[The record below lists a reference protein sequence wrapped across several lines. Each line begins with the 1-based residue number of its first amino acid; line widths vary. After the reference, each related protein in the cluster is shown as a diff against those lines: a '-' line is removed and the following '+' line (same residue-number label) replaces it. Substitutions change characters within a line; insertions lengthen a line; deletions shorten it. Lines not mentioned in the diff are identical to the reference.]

1 MAAKAEIEPGN
12 REIKKVQG
20 INISMAYRK
29 LILLLVDMILIN
41 TAALAALLLRFDL
54 SIPKEYMQIYLQN
67 GIFTTAVMIITFY
80 IFDLYRSVWS
90 YASLDELSYVVGSS
104 ITGITVLFL
113 VYNYI
118 LSVKFP
124 RTFYI
129 LFMLLTIF
137 FVGGSRLAYRISRR
151 IKLALFRDGLDRKRV
166 LIIGG
171 GKAGSMIIKEMHNNP
186 QIHKYPV
193 AVVDDDFKKYRG
205 KIHGVPILGT
215 REDIHRIVQEKRI
228 DEILIAMPSVCK
240 QRIREIVDICK
251 GTKCSLKTLP
261 GVYEIIDG
269 SVDIKKI
276 RDIQIEDLL
285 GREPVKVDLKE
296 ISDYLTGEIVLVTGG
311 GGSVGSEL
319 CRQIAELSPKK
330 LIIFDIYEN
339 GAYELQQE
347 LERGYNS
354 DLDLKVCIG
363 SIRDINRLKQI
374 FSIYKPQIIF
384 HAAAHKHVPL
394 MESSPTE
401 AIKNNVFG
409 TMNVAEC
416 ADRYGAKRFI
426 LISTDKAV
434 NPTSIMGATKRIAEM
449 IIQAMDRKSETEFA
463 AVRFGNV
470 LGSNGSVIPL
480 FRKQILEGGP
490 VTVTDPEV
498 IRYFMTITEAVQLVI
513 QAGAMAKSGEIF
525 VLDMGEPVKIKDLA
539 RDLIKLS
546 GFEPDVDIK
555 IEYTGLRP
563 GEKLYEELLM
573 AEEGL
578 RETKHEKI
586 FIGKPVF
593 NDLDQLRKEIE
604 MLKAVLMKEDRELVE
619 VIVRKLVP
627 GYRRTT
633 A

>member
-12 REIKKVQG
+12 RERKKVQG

-29 LILLLVDMILIN
+29 SILLLVDMILIN

-80 IFDLYRSVWS
+80 IFDLYQSVWS

-137 FVGGSRLAYRISRR
+137 FVGGSRLTYRISRR

-205 KIHGVPILGT
+205 KIHGVPILGA
-215 REDIHRIVQEKRI
+215 REDIHRIVREKKI

-269 SVDIKKI
+269 RVDIKKI

-296 ISDYLTGEIVLVTGG
+296 ISDYLTGEVVLVTGG
-311 GGSVGSEL
+311 GGSIGSEL

-363 SIRDINRLKQI
+363 SIRDINRLEQI
-374 FSIYKPQIIF
+374 FKTYKPQIVF

-394 MESSPTE
+394 MESNSTE

-409 TMNVAEC
+409 TINVAKC
-416 ADRYGAKRFI
+416 ADSYGAKRFVF
-426 LISTDKAV
+426 ISTDKAV
-434 NPTSIMGATKRIAEM
+434 NPTNIMGATKRIAEM
-449 IIQAMDRKSETEFA
+449 IIQTMDRKSKTEFV

-480 FRKQILEGGP
+480 FKKQILDGGP
-490 VTVTDPEV
+490 ITVTHPEI
-498 IRYFMTITEAVQLVI
+498 IRYFMTIPEAVQLVI
-513 QAGAMAKSGEIF
+513 QAGAMAKGGEIF

-555 IEYTGLRP
+555 IEYMGLRP

-578 RETKHEKI
+578 KETKHEKI
-586 FIGKPVF
+586 FIGQPVF
-593 NDLDQLRKEIE
+593 NDSEQLRKELE
-604 MLKAVLMKEDRELVE
+604 MLRAVLMKEDRELVE

>member
-1 MAAKAEIEPGN
+1 MASSAEVEPGS
-12 REIKKVQG
+12 RERKKVQG
-20 INISMAYRK
+20 INVSMAYRK
-29 LILLLVDMILIN
+29 LILLLVDIILIN
-41 TAALAALLLRFDL
+41 MAALTALLLRFDL
-54 SIPKEYMQIYLQN
+54 SIPKEYMQTYLQN

-90 YASLDELSYVVGSS
+90 YAGLDELGYVVGSS
-104 ITGITVLFL
+104 MAGSTVLFL
-113 VYNYI
+113 AYNYI

-129 LFMLLTIF
+129 LFMLLINF
-137 FVGGSRLAYRISRR
+137 LIGGSRLTYRISRR
-151 IKLALFRDGLDRKRV
+151 IKLALFRDDLDRKRV

-193 AVVDDDFKKYRG
+193 AVIDDDFKKYRG

-215 REDIHRIVQEKRI
+215 RKDIHRIVREKKI

-269 SVDIKKI
+269 RVDIKKI

-296 ISDYLTGEIVLVTGG
+296 MSDYLTGEVVLVTGG

-319 CRQIAELSPKK
+319 CRQIANFSPKK

-339 GAYELQQE
+339 STYELQQE
-347 LERGYNS
+347 LERKYGS
-354 DLDLKVCIG
+354 DLNLKVCIG
-363 SIRDINRLKQI
+363 SVRDINRLEQI
-374 FSIYKPQIIF
+374 FRTYKPQIVF

-394 MESSPTE
+394 MESNSME

-409 TMNVAEC
+409 TMNVAKC
-416 ADRYGAKRFI
+416 ADEYYAKRFV

-434 NPTSIMGATKRIAEM
+434 NPTNIMGATKRIAEM
-449 IIQAMDRKSETEFA
+449 IIQTMDRKSKTEFV

-490 VTVTDPEV
+490 VTVTDSEI
-498 IRYFMTITEAVQLVI
+498 IRYFMTIPEAVQLVI
-513 QAGAMAKSGEIF
+513 QAGAMAKGGEIF
-525 VLDMGEPVKIKDLA
+525 VLDMGEPVRIKDLA

-578 RETKHEKI
+578 KETKHEKI

-593 NDLDQLRKEIE
+593 NDLKQLRKEIE
-604 MLKAVLMKEDRELVE
+604 MLKALLTKEDEKLIE
-619 VIVRKLVP
+619 IVVKKLVP
-627 GYRRTT
+627 GYK
-633 A
+633 AVNN

>member
-1 MAAKAEIEPGN
+1 MTADTNTEPGN
-12 REIKKVQG
+12 RERKKLRG
-20 INISMAYRK
+20 INLSIAYRK
-29 LILLLVDMILIN
+29 LTLLLIDIVLIN
-41 TAALAALLLRFDL
+41 IAGLAALLLRFDF
-54 SIPKEYMQIYLQN
+54 SIPREYMQIYLQT
-67 GIFTTAVMIITFY
+67 GVFTTTVMIIIFY
-80 IFDLYRSVWS
+80 VFDLYQSVWC
-90 YASLDELSYVVGSS
+90 YAGLDELIYVVTSSTAGST
-104 ITGITVLFL
+104 ILFL

-118 LSVKFP
+118 LDIRFP
-124 RTFYI
+124 RSFYI
-129 LFMLLTIF
+129 LFTLLTSSL
-137 FVGGSRLAYRISRR
+137 VGGSRLAYRVSRR
-151 IKLALFRDGLDRKRV
+151 IKLALFRDDLDRKRV

-171 GKAGSMIIKEMHNNP
+171 GEAGSMIIKEMHNNP

-193 AVVDDDFKKYRG
+193 AVVDDDFKKYGG

-215 REDIHRIVQEKRI
+215 REDIHRIVQEKKI
-228 DEILIAMPSVCK
+228 DEILIAMPSVSK
-240 QRIREIVDICK
+240 QKIREIVDICK

-269 SVDIKKI
+269 RVDIKKI

-296 ISDYLTGEIVLVTGG
+296 ISDYLTGEVVLVTGG
-311 GGSVGSEL
+311 GGSIGSEL

-363 SIRDINRLKQI
+363 SIRDINRLEQI
-374 FSIYKPQIIF
+374 FKTYKPQIVF

-394 MESSPTE
+394 MESNPME

-409 TMNVAEC
+409 TINVAEC

-513 QAGAMAKSGEIF
+513 QAGAMAKGGEIF

-604 MLKAVLMKEDRELVE
+604 MLKAVLMKEDKELME
-619 VIVRKLVP
+619 VVVRKLVP